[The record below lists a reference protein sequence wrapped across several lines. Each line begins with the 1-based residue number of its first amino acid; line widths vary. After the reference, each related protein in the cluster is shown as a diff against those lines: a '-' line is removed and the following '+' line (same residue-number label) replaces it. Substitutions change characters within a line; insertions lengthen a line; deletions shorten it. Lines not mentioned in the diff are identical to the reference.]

1 MLIPSEQWCHLTVEA
16 LKDLGGD
23 SKMVPGAKLR
33 QRMVQLGAER
43 EFDVPAYVRDTGLPF
58 SRLVERVDTV
68 TIVRPPG
75 SDILVGLHG
84 ASTPKWDPQSVS
96 TRGELRSDLY
106 RAFTRIAPE
115 PYVYL
120 PHSDKFVTADLSEGE
135 SIKVM
140 RISLDSLIADR
151 RAFVETLQSDEQP
164 PFLAALNHSANPLT
178 QFRNV
183 AIERSRI
190 NQWISVQAEQLRSR
204 IIQWAADNKITPR
217 DAWFRR
223 SRGATSPHRA
233 LYRLVPYL
241 TADEIRDLRIPF
253 RAIEALLA
261 DSTTNE

>member
-1 MLIPSEQWCHLTVEA
+1 MLIPSEQWCHLIIKA

-23 SKMVPGAKLR
+23 SNMIPGAKLR

-43 EFDVPAYVRDTGLPF
+43 EFDVPAYVQNSGLPF
-58 SRLVERVDTV
+58 SRLVERVDAV

-75 SDILVGLHG
+75 SDILIGLHG
-84 ASTPKWDPQSVS
+84 SSTPKWDPKSIS

-106 RAFTRIAPE
+106 RAFTRISPE

-135 SIKVM
+135 SIKVA

-151 RAFVETLQSDEQP
+151 RAFVETLQPDEQP
-164 PFLAALNHSANPLT
+164 PFLAALNHSVNPLA
-178 QFRNV
+178 QFRNI

-190 NQWISVQAEQLRSR
+190 NQWISVQTEQLRSR
-204 IIQWAADNKITPR
+204 IIQWAANNKITPR

-223 SRGATSPHRA
+223 SRGVASPHRT

-253 RAIEALLA
+253 RTIEALLA
-261 DSTTNE
+261 DSTINE